1 MVGIL
6 FIIGCIAFYFY
17 TTNKSNKEH
26 LENKVKE
33 LEKEKFWTEAKIN
46 SLEKEIN
53 KSTEQL
59 DDQDELEDFGY
70 TSEMQYN
77 NAIDEIEKSIKYSP
91 LERIYYE
98 SELPDQLKN
107 EISLRI
113 KTKEHLAYLANKGIT
128 ENDISS
134 ARNIISQREDIIG
147 TALNLKSFVEDY
159 IQQKGKVLTE
169 EIFLGLVKIFQ
180 VAGRDISTSDK
191 VYTELFEDLLF

>member
-6 FIIGCIAFYFY
+6 FIIGCIVFYFY

-33 LEKEKFWTEAKIN
+33 LEKE
-46 SLEKEIN
+46 IN
-53 KSTEQL
+53 KSSEQL

-77 NAIDEIEKSIKYSP
+77 NAIDEIEKSIKYST

-134 ARNIISQREDIIG
+134 ARNIISHREDIIG
-147 TALNLKSFVEDY
+147 TSLNLKSFVEDY

-191 VYTELFEDLLF
+191 VYAELFEDLLF